1 MRKDGRTH
9 SPDEPARQS
18 GYRKLYL
25 RYKHDMDRV
34 EDEIDFLKRR
44 LEALAERIEKL
55 EFKDHQDW

>member
-1 MRKDGRTH
+1 
-9 SPDEPARQS
+9 
-18 GYRKLYL
+18 
-25 RYKHDMDRV
+25 MDRV